1 MINRRETSEIKVGD
15 IYIGS
20 NHPISIQSM
29 TTFDPIDVENSIK
42 QIQDLEKVGC
52 DIIRTAVPSLKSAS
66 FLGEIK
72 KSIKI
77 PLIADI
83 HFDYKIALKAIEEG
97 VDGLRLN
104 PGNISDRSKIESVVY
119 AAKERDIPIRVGI
132 NGGSLEKD
140 IEDRYG
146 RTAIGMVESALR
158 HISILESF
166 GFYNIK
172 ISLKASDIFRTV
184 EAYRLIAK
192 KVNYPL
198 HIGITEAG
206 TPFQGGI
213 SSAVGIGVLLFEGIG
228 DTIRVS
234 LTGNPIDEVK
244 TASAILKSLGLKT
257 GGIKFVS
264 CPTCGRASKEVIP
277 FATELEDVLSGVKK
291 DITVAVMGC
300 PVNGPGEAKEA
311 DVAIIP
317 TEKSGLIYQNGILID
332 RVENQFIIKRV
343 LEIIDKL

>member
-1 MINRRETSEIKVGD
+1 MIKRKATNEIKVGD
-15 IYIGS
+15 VYIGG

-42 QIQDLEKVGC
+42 QIHDLEKVGC
-52 DIIRTAVPSLKSAS
+52 DIVRTAVPSLKSAS

-72 KSIKI
+72 RSIKI

-83 HFDYKIALKAIEEG
+83 HFDYKIALKSIEEG

-104 PGNISDRSKIESVVY
+104 PGNISDKSKIESVVF

-132 NGGSLEKD
+132 NAGSLEKD
-140 IEDRYG
+140 IEERYG
-146 RTAIGMVESALR
+146 RTAFGMVESALR

-184 EAYRLIAK
+184 EAYRLISE

-198 HIGITEAG
+198 HIGVTEAG

-213 SSAVGIGVLLFEGIG
+213 SSAIGIGILLFEGIG

-234 LTGNPIDEVK
+234 LTGDPIDEVK
-244 TASAILKSLGLKT
+244 TASAILKSLSLKK

-277 FATELEDVLSGVKK
+277 FATQLEEALNWVKK
-291 DITVAVMGC
+291 DITIAVMGC

-311 DVAIIP
+311 DITVIP
-317 TEKSGLIYQNGILID
+317 TEKLGLIYKNGVLID
-332 RVENQFIIKRV
+332 RVDNSLIIKKV
-343 LEIIDKL
+343 FEIIDKL

>member
-1 MINRRETSEIKVGD
+1 MIKRRETSEIKVGD

-52 DIIRTAVPSLKSAS
+52 DIVRTAVPSLKSAS

-77 PLIADI
+77 PLVADI

-104 PGNISDRSKIESVVY
+104 PGNISDKSKIESVVY

-146 RTAIGMVESALR
+146 RTALGMVESALR

-213 SSAVGIGVLLFEGIG
+213 SSAVGIGLLLFEGIG

-234 LTGNPIDEVK
+234 LTGDPIDEVK
-244 TASAILKSLGLKT
+244 TASAILKSLGLKS
-257 GGIKFVS
+257 GRIKFVS

-311 DVAIIP
+311 DVAVIP
-317 TEKSGLIYQNGILID
+317 TENSGLIYKNGILID
-332 RVENQFIIKRV
+332 RVENQLIIKRV